1 MKKVIVIGSGAGGA
15 TIAKELQ
22 GKFNVTI
29 IEEGIDFKPFTF
41 NLKMFENLRKTGL
54 LFDERFI
61 QIPFPVIRIR
71 KTEDKMVLVNG
82 VTLGGTTT
90 ISTGNARRMD
100 NDLKKIGINLDREF
114 SELYAEIPVKTDH
127 QKKWRDITKTLFE
140 ICEKMGLDPMPT
152 PKMGNYENCTG
163 CGRCI
168 LGCTQDVKWDSR
180 KFLKI
185 AFDNGSN
192 VIKGCRVLNLSND
205 LVRKRIKVTG
215 VYAKSGLYTKFYPA
229 EIIVL
234 AAGGFGTPQILL
246 NSKINFEPRLFV
258 DPVLCVAAEYRECR
272 QFQEVQMPFIVQKEH
287 FILSPYFDYI
297 SFFFNRKWK
306 LPSKDIISL
315 MIKLADTPEGTI
327 SQKKISKKLSE
338 LDKKRMDYG
347 INICKD
353 ILYNLGLKKERMFLG
368 TVNAGHPGGMLP
380 LTVREAES
388 FHNKNLPENLYIAD
402 ATLFPCS
409 LGNPPILTIMAIAKR
424 VSKIISDKYL

>member
-29 IEEGIDFKPFTF
+29 IEEGIDFKPFTLS
-41 NLKMFENLRKTGL
+41 LKIFENLRKTGL
-54 LFDERFI
+54 LFNEKFI
-61 QIPFPVIRIR
+61 QIPFPALRIR
-71 KTEDKMVLVNG
+71 KTEDKMSLING
-82 VTLGGTTT
+82 VTVGGTTT
-90 ISTGNARRMD
+90 ISTGNARRVD

-114 SELYAEIPVKTDH
+114 VELYNEIPIKTDH
-127 QKKWRDITKTLFE
+127 QKRWHDITKTLFQ
-140 ICEKMGLDPMPT
+140 ICKRTGLDPIPT
-152 PKMGNYENCTG
+152 PKMGNYEKCTG
-163 CGRCI
+163 CGMCV
-168 LGCTQDVKWDSR
+168 LGCTKDVKWDSR

-192 VIKGCRVLNLSND
+192 IIKGCRALNLSND
-205 LVRKRIKVTG
+205 PAKKRNKVTG

-229 EIIVL
+229 DIIVL

-246 NSKINFEPRLFV
+246 NSKITVEPRLFV
-258 DPVLCVAAEYRECR
+258 DPVLCVAAKLSECR

-297 SFFFNRKWK
+297 SFFFNKKWR

-315 MIKLADTPEGTI
+315 MIKLADTPEGSV

-353 ILYNLGLKKERMFLG
+353 ILYSLGLKKENMFLG
-368 TVNAGHPGGMLP
+368 TINAGHPGGMLP
-380 LTVREAES
+380 LTENEAES
-388 FHNKNLPENLYIAD
+388 FHNKNLPENLYVAD
-402 ATLFPCS
+402 SSLFPDS
-409 LGNPPILTIMAIAKR
+409 LGNPPIFTIMAMAKR
-424 VSKIISDKYL
+424 VSRAISDKYL